1 MREIINYQAVHPIRF
16 WGVIILVF
24 ISISIIS
31 FFMMQYLNK
40 RKVIHSLNDNDEM
53 LYPNFFQRY
62 KYLLILI
69 VIGLTTIISSY
80 IFVNQGENVEVSD
93 SKYVFGID
101 ISHYQGSVNWSKLK
115 TSKHP
120 IKYIFVR
127 ATMGNNSK
135 DSKFKNNWKNAKSNG
150 YIRGAYHYYRPNE
163 NSTKQFNNFKNSV
176 TLSPGDLPPVLDIER
191 FGILGGD
198 RLREGLLNWL
208 QLAEQEY
215 GVKPIIYTGRT
226 FYKKHLE
233 GYVDGYT
240 LWIAAYSGKHRLKG
254 IDWTFHQFTER
265 VRINGIRGKVDGN
278 DFDGSLN
285 QLKELCI
292 PD

>member
-1 MREIINYQAVHPIRF
+1 VF
-16 WGVIILVF
+16 WGVIIFVF
-24 ISISIIS
+24 ISIFS
-31 FFMMQYLNK
+31 FLVIRYLHKRK
-40 RKVIHSLNDNDEM
+40 RKVTPIDEIEQ
-53 LYPNFFQRY
+53 FSFVKRY
-62 KYLLILI
+62 KYLLVLFVVGII
-69 VIGLTTIISSY
+69 IISAS
-80 IFVNQGENVEVSD
+80 FLFMNRGENTEISD

-101 ISHYQGSVNWSKLK
+101 ISHYQGSINWSKLK

-176 TLSPGDLPPVLDIER
+176 TLSSGDLPRVLDIER
-191 FGILGGD
+191 FGVFGGNN
-198 RLREGLLNWL
+198 LRKGLLNWL
-208 QLAEQEY
+208 HLAEQEY

-240 LWIAAYSGKHRLKG
+240 LWIAAYSGKHRLRD

-265 VRINGIRGKVDGN
+265 VRINGIRGNVDGN
-278 DFDGSLN
+278 DFKGTISHLN
-285 QLKELCI
+285 KLRIK
-292 PD
+292 